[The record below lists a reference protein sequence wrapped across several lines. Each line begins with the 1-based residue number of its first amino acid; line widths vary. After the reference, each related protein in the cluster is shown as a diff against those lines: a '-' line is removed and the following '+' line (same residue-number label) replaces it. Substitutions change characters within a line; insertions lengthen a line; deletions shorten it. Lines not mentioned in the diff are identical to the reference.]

1 MVKHISMDKEFI
13 LYLYMNNQDKSMST
27 TFGQLGTFANS
38 NISFV
43 ASTFTFEEFSV
54 AYELSLV
61 EGGTYRRKQLYNQ
74 IFEKDKEKKR
84 KVIELILKVKGKTI
98 KDNVK
103 IPTNVDIALSN
114 IDLVIQ
120 EVLNKPS
127 VNVYA

>member
-1 MVKHISMDKEFI
+1 MP
-13 LYLYMNNQDKSMST
+13 T
-27 TFGQLGTFANS
+27 TFNQAHIPFGGA
-38 NISFV
+38 
-43 ASTFTFEEFSV
+43 TFTFGEFSV

-61 EGGTYRRKQLYNQ
+61 VGGTYKRKQLYDQ
-74 IFEKDKEKKR
+74 LFEKDKEKKR

-120 EVLNKPS
+120 EVLNKPTARI
-127 VNVYA
+127 YA

>member
-1 MVKHISMDKEFI
+1 MP
-13 LYLYMNNQDKSMST
+13 T
-27 TFGQLGTFANS
+27 TFTQAHIPFGGTQ
-38 NISFV
+38 
-43 ASTFTFEEFSV
+43 FTFGEFSV

-61 EGGTYRRKQLYNQ
+61 VGGKYKRKELYNQ

-103 IPTNVDIALSN
+103 IATNVDISLSN

-120 EVLNKPS
+120 EVLKKPS

>member
-1 MVKHISMDKEFI
+1 MP
-13 LYLYMNNQDKSMST
+13 T
-27 TFGQLGTFANS
+27 TFNQAHTPFGGAQ
-38 NISFV
+38 
-43 ASTFTFEEFSV
+43 FTFGEFSV

-61 EGGTYRRKQLYNQ
+61 RETKDGRYSRKELYDQ

-103 IPTNVDIALSN
+103 IPTNVNISLSN

-120 EVLNKPS
+120 EVLKKPS

>member
-1 MVKHISMDKEFI
+1 MPA
-13 LYLYMNNQDKSMST
+13 
-27 TFGQLGTFANS
+27 TFGQAYIAFGG
-38 NISFV
+38 
-43 ASTFTFEEFSV
+43 ASFTFGEFSV

-61 EGGTYRRKQLYNQ
+61 VGGTYKRKQIYDQ
-74 IFEKDKEKKR
+74 MFQKDPDKKK

-120 EVLNKPS
+120 EVLKKPS
-127 VNVYA
+127 VNIYA

>member
-1 MVKHISMDKEFI
+1 MGA
-13 LYLYMNNQDKSMST
+13 
-27 TFGQLGTFANS
+27 TFGQS
-38 NISFV
+38 NIQFGG
-43 ASTFTFEEFSV
+43 ASFTFSEFSV

-61 EGGTYRRKQLYNQ
+61 VGGTYKRKQLYDQ
-74 IFEKDKEKKR
+74 MFQKDPGKKK

-120 EVLNKPS
+120 EVLNKPTARI
-127 VNVYA
+127 YA

>member
-1 MVKHISMDKEFI
+1 MP
-13 LYLYMNNQDKSMST
+13 T
-27 TFGQLGTFANS
+27 TFTQAHIPFGGTQ
-38 NISFV
+38 
-43 ASTFTFEEFSV
+43 FTFGEFSV

-61 EGGTYRRKQLYNQ
+61 VGGKYRRKELYNQ

-120 EVLNKPS
+120 EVLNKPTARI
-127 VNVYA
+127 YA

>member
-1 MVKHISMDKEFI
+1 MGA
-13 LYLYMNNQDKSMST
+13 
-27 TFGQLGTFANS
+27 TFGQALIAFGGAQ
-38 NISFV
+38 
-43 ASTFTFEEFSV
+43 FTFGEFSV

-61 EGGTYRRKQLYNQ
+61 VGGTYKRKQLYDQ
-74 IFEKDKEKKR
+74 MFQKDPDKKK

-98 KDNVK
+98 KDKAK

-127 VNVYA
+127 VNIYA

>member
-1 MVKHISMDKEFI
+1 MP
-13 LYLYMNNQDKSMST
+13 T
-27 TFGQLGTFANS
+27 TFNQANIVFNSATYTFA
-38 NISFV
+38 
-43 ASTFTFEEFSV
+43 EFSV

-61 EGGTYRRKQLYNQ
+61 VGGKYRRKDLYDRMFQ
-74 IFEKDKEKKR
+74 KDPAKKR

-120 EVLNKPS
+120 EVLKKPTARI
-127 VNVYA
+127 YA

>member
-1 MVKHISMDKEFI
+1 
-13 LYLYMNNQDKSMST
+13 MSA
-27 TFGQLGTFANS
+27 TFGES

-54 AYELSLV
+54 AYELSLITDV
-61 EGGTYRRKQLYNQ
+61 GGVYRRKQLYNQ
-74 IFEKDKEKKR
+74 MFQKDPDKKR

-98 KDNVK
+98 KDKAK

-120 EVLNKPS
+120 EVLKKPS
-127 VNVYA
+127 VNIYA

>member
-1 MVKHISMDKEFI
+1 MPS
-13 LYLYMNNQDKSMST
+13 
-27 TFGQLGTFANS
+27 TFGQS

-54 AYELSLV
+54 AYELSLITDV
-61 EGGTYRRKQLYNQ
+61 GGVYRRKQLYDQ
-74 IFEKDKEKKR
+74 MFQKDPEKKK

-98 KDNVK
+98 KDKAK

-120 EVLNKPS
+120 EVLKKPS
-127 VNVYA
+127 VNIYA